1 LAEAIH
7 LDLYAAAALCA
18 LSTLLRLL
26 ASSSLS
32 STPPCAPG
40 ADFFSIPQ
48 SSRGAQKLAINSL
61 MGYASSAHAF
71 VIVAPQV
78 VTMDGKELSV
88 DTYNRRMWCRAENLA
103 HSLRN
108 GTSGMWVATGPHESQ
123 CIRKSEYAMQ
133 SNRDSAAGSLAF
145 VRSNLHVFEAVNRL
159 QLDPQTSRWSHT
171 VLLTHSGAHVE
182 TGGNR

>member
-1 LAEAIH
+1 
-7 LDLYAAAALCA
+7 
-18 LSTLLRLL
+18 
-26 ASSSLS
+26 
-32 STPPCAPG
+32 
-40 ADFFSIPQ
+40 
-48 SSRGAQKLAINSL
+48 

-123 CIRKSEYAMQ
+123 CIRQSEYAMQ
-133 SNRDSAAGSLAF
+133 SNPDSAAGSLAF

-159 QLDPQTSRWSHT
+159 RLDPPD
-171 VLLTHSGAHVE
+171 
-182 TGGNR
+182 